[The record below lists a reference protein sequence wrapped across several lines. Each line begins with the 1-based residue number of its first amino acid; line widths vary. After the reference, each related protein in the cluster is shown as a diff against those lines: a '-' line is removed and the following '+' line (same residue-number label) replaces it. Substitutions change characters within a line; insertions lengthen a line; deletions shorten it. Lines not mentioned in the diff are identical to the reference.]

1 MHTRVPA
8 RSVAPACLCASV
20 WAVPRR
26 APLSMGF
33 SLHTANLIS
42 VCSRGV
48 LLPCQVQQWV
58 LCRQLRRERQ
68 QSPGCLA
75 ASGRPR
81 TELLRR
87 YCASYLDDMRSRA
100 SPEPAGPG
108 RAKNACLWTGPQAER
123 FCRERPRMR
132 ARGTSTPLSG
142 GGPPARCFP
151 AGEGAGGLGLVLVV
165 SPGWLTRRPGPASGP
180 GSRRISAPR
189 RPELVLSC
197 EQILLLPRGSL
208 QTEDRLAKEL
218 GASAIRKPQA
228 TTHLVSVGDEGER
241 LQKAFTAGLLCGRG
255 KNRDFLIPLLPNTV
269 MCFSLHR
276 CWLPPRDSFALR
288 GAEPTPIRTGLAP
301 GRPGETP
308 LWEAAAWRLW
318 RTVVSEA
325 KTSPASNRT
334 HSALLWRRL
343 LVTPLVPNL
352 ALPQRSDRRNATD
365 KPKRN
370 THNSSQRRFS
380 TNTRNATDKPRE
392 NTGDSAGHRNRGPSR
407 FTLS

>member
-1 MHTRVPA
+1 
-8 RSVAPACLCASV
+8 
-20 WAVPRR
+20 
-26 APLSMGF
+26 
-33 SLHTANLIS
+33 
-42 VCSRGV
+42 
-48 LLPCQVQQWV
+48 
-58 LCRQLRRERQ
+58 
-68 QSPGCLA
+68 
-75 ASGRPR
+75 
-81 TELLRR
+81 
-87 YCASYLDDMRSRA
+87 MRSRA

-165 SPGWLTRRPGPASGP
+165 SPGRLTRRPGPASGP

-255 KNRDFLIPLLPNTV
+255 KNRDFLIPFITQYSYV
-269 MCFSLHR
+269 FQ
-276 CWLPPRDSFALR
+276 
-288 GAEPTPIRTGLAP
+288 PTPMLAP
-301 GRPGETP
+301 TAGFLCSARSRTNTHPDGPGP
-308 LWEAAAWRLW
+308 GAAWRD
-318 RTVVSEA
+318 
-325 KTSPASNRT
+325 ASVGSGRLTALT
-334 HSALLWRRL
+334 HCRL
-343 LVTPLVPNL
+343 
-352 ALPQRSDRRNATD
+352 
-365 KPKRN
+365 
-370 THNSSQRRFS
+370 
-380 TNTRNATDKPRE
+380 
-392 NTGDSAGHRNRGPSR
+392 
-407 FTLS
+407 